1 MIEVICHTSD
11 NFIACSIS
19 TFLCLFSIFLV
30 VCLLACFLLLKRIH
44 ESNRRSAVSTMPS
57 LSFARQRSA
66 LVLDFEVA
74 LDPEEEIL
82 ILSLVSVC

>member
-1 MIEVICHTSD
+1 
-11 NFIACSIS
+11 
-19 TFLCLFSIFLV
+19 
-30 VCLLACFLLLKRIH
+30 
-44 ESNRRSAVSTMPS
+44 MPS

-66 LVLDFEVA
+66 LDLDFEVA